1 MKKQIIADIL
11 LLIVVI
17 FWGYTFVAIKNALV
31 YTSPFNFL
39 AYRFIISFIILVV
52 IFWKRL
58 AKLNK
63 QTIIHGVIVGTFLFL
78 AYAFQTIGLKYTTA
92 SNGGFITGF
101 SVVLVPIFSVL
112 FIKSKPSAESI
123 IGVIF
128 ASIGLYLLTY
138 NSDFEINKGDV
149 LIFFC
154 AIAVAFH
161 ILSVGHYT
169 VKNDSILLTVVQIGT
184 VTFFSLCAVII
195 FETPALPQG
204 PGVWEA
210 IFITS
215 IFATVG
221 AYLVQNIAQRFTSP
235 THTALIFTGE
245 PVFAGIFGY
254 FLLNERLSDWAI
266 FGCVLILSGMVISEL
281 KIFKGRGRGGNLPPA
296 L

>member
-17 FWGYTFVAIKNALV
+17 FWGYSFVAIKDALS
-31 YTSPFNFL
+31 YISPFNFL
-39 AYRFIISFIILVV
+39 AYRFIISFIILIV
-52 IFWKRL
+52 IFRKRL

-63 QTIIHGVIVGTFLFL
+63 ETIIHGVIIGTFLFL

-101 SVVLVPIFSVL
+101 SVVLVPVFSVL
-112 FIKSKPSAESI
+112 FIKSKPSTESV
-123 IGVIF
+123 IGVSF

-138 NSDFEINKGDV
+138 NEGYEINKGDI
-149 LIFFC
+149 LILFC

-161 ILSVGHYT
+161 ILTVGLYT

-184 VTFFSLCAVII
+184 VTFFSLFSAII
-195 FETPALPQG
+195 FETPALPKG

-210 IFITS
+210 ILITS

-235 THTALIFTGE
+235 THTALIFSGE
-245 PVFAGIFGY
+245 PVFAGIFG
-254 FLLNERLSDWAI
+254 FFILDERLSDWAI
-266 FGCVLILSGMVISEL
+266 IGCFLILFGMIISEL
-281 KIFKGRGRGGNLPPA
+281 KIFKVAKNRV
-296 L
+296 